1 MTSEPS
7 WTMSQLRWVLEHLP
21 ELLLSVHPGSS
32 DLPRRRKRKRRAPP
46 FAFAAAE
53 LLADI
58 ELAMQRLREENEE
71 LFEALRATYFDP
83 AYWQSSRSVRI
94 SLWALGQGRSYTT
107 GWRCCRRAEKRLLAI
122 LNGIDVDAIDDRLEQ
137 TQSRE

>member
-1 MTSEPS
+1 MTPESS

-58 ELAMQRLREENEE
+58 ELAMRRLREENEE

-83 AYWQSSRSVRI
+83 AHWHSARSVRI
-94 SLWALGQGRSYTT
+94 SLWALGQGRSYTS
-107 GWRCCRRAEKRLLAI
+107 GWRCCRRAEERLLAI
-122 LNGIDVDAIDDRLEQ
+122 LNGIGVDATDDRPEQ